1 MCVGGGCGWVVRS
14 VCVWV
19 VSVGGCIY
27 VLWKIVCLNP
37 CYQYKL
43 VSIQSNVDVPCMLQ
57 ACKEKPLLV
66 H

>member
-1 MCVGGGCGWVVRS
+1 M
-14 VCVWV
+14 
-19 VSVGGCIY
+19 Y
-27 VLWKIVCLNP
+27 VLWKIVCLDP

-43 VSIQSNVDVPCMLQ
+43 MSIQSNVDVPCMLQ